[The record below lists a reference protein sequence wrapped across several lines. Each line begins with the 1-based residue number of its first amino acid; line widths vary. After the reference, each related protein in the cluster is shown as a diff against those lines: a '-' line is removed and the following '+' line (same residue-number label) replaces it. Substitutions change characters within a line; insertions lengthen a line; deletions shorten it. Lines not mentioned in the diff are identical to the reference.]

1 MKQKKIFIAIIVL
14 ASLLFFA
21 CNGNNGNANTG
32 KDSVESNTSTAT
44 ASSSD
49 DASYYCKIDGKVF
62 SGKGTNGFVNTA
74 FATTPDI
81 TNFVL
86 MSVVAVQQGV
96 PAQFAFH
103 VANKGT
109 TTVHGT
115 DNSNYSVKYSPENSV
130 DYDYQSKEMTVTITS
145 SGGSR
150 FTGTFSGTLIV
161 PRTDSVVPVTD
172 GRFDIPYSLYS
183 KK

>member
-1 MKQKKIFIAIIVL
+1 MKQTRIFIAIIVL
-14 ASLLFFA
+14 ASLLVFA

-32 KDSVESNTSTAT
+32 KDSVQSNTSTTT
-44 ASSSD
+44 ASSSG

-62 SGKGTNGFVNTA
+62 SGKGTDGFGNAA

-86 MSVVAVQQGV
+86 MSVVAVQEGV
-96 PAQFAFH
+96 PAQFAFY

-115 DNSNYSVKYSPENSV
+115 DNSNYSVKYSPENSL
-130 DYDYQSKEMTVTITS
+130 DNDYQSKEITVTITS

-150 FTGTFSGTLIV
+150 FTGTFSGTLIE
-161 PRTDSVVPVTD
+161 PKTDREVPVTD
-172 GRFDIPYSLYS
+172 GRFDIPYSPYS